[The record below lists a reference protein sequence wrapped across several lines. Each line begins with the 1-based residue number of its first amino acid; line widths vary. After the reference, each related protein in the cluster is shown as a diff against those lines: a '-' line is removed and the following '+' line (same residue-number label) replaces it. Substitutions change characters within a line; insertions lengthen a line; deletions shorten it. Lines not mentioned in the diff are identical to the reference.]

1 MFLKPEMFALT
12 DIIRKTR
19 TDLNQSENDEYL
31 TSQLI
36 TYLGNKRS
44 LLPFIGSAVDS
55 VRSKLNKEKLITAD
69 LFSGSGVV
77 SRYLRQ
83 YSSQMFVN
91 DIEHYA
97 YLISQCYLRNTEHW
111 QEELLKEMV
120 SEWKDIVM
128 NNLDGGGIARFY
140 SPEDDS
146 NIQDGERVFY
156 TRKNAMILDT
166 AIKYHLEIC
175 LKYTNMSKELYK
187 THHPEAT
194 EGWLYY
200 NKREYTMFRSY
211 LIAPLLSEAS
221 IHCNTSGVFKGFYKG
236 KDGKGKFGGQGEF
249 ALNRILGDISLNVPV
264 RSSFNVPTSIF
275 NEDVN
280 ILVNNKLK
288 FANNGQPIDLVYLDP
303 PYNQHP
309 YGSNYFMLN
318 LLCEPSTNLPSQKYH
333 KFSKVSGIPVN
344 WNRSQYNIKHRA
356 SDTLFELVKN
366 LNAKFILISY
376 NSDGFIKYDDFISY
390 LMTLGDLSVFEKEYN
405 TFRGCRNLKDR
416 NIHTKEYLFLLEKK
430 NA

>member
-19 TDLNQSENDEYL
+19 IDLNQSENDEYL
-31 TSQLI
+31 ISQLI

-83 YSSQMFVN
+83 YSSKMFVN

-97 YLISQCYLRNTEHW
+97 YYISQCYLRNTEDW
-111 QEELLKEMV
+111 QEDLIKEMV
-120 SEWKDIVM
+120 SEWKDTVM
-128 NNLDGGGIARFY
+128 SNLDGGGITRFY
-140 SPEDDS
+140 SPEDDL
-146 NIQDGERVFY
+146 NIKQGERVFY

-166 AIKYHLEIC
+166 AIRYHFDIC
-175 LKYTNMSKELYK
+175 LKYTQRSKELYK
-187 THHPEAT
+187 MYHPEAT
-194 EGWLYY
+194 DGWLYL
-200 NKREYTMFRSY
+200 NKNEYTMYPSY
-211 LIAPLLSEAS
+211 LVAPLLSEAS

-236 KDGKGKFGGQGEF
+236 RDGKGKFGGEGEF
-249 ALNRILGDISLNVPV
+249 ALSRILGEIELNVPV
-264 RSSFNVPTSIF
+264 KSSFNVPTMIF
-275 NEDVN
+275 NGDIN
-280 ILVNNKLK
+280 LLVKNKLNY
-288 FANNGQPIDLVYLDP
+288 ANNGSPIDLVYLDP

-318 LLCEPSTNLPSQKYH
+318 LLCEPTTNLPSQKYH
-333 KFSKVSGIPVN
+333 EFSRVSGIPTN
-344 WNRSQYNIKHRA
+344 WNRSSYNMRNKA
-356 SDTLFELVKN
+356 NDTLFDLIKN

-376 NSDGFIKYDDFISY
+376 NSEGFIKYDDFIST
-390 LMTLGDLSVFEKEYN
+390 LMNLGELSVFEKEYN
-405 TFRGCRNLKDR
+405 TFRGCRNLKNR
-416 NIHTKEYLFLLEKK
+416 NIHTKEYLVLLEK
-430 NA
+430 